1 MAADGRYRSRPPGPA
16 AGMSRV
22 PPRGCARRP
31 AYTSGMQGMISG
43 VLVVAAFA
51 VVAAAAG
58 FVATRLYR
66 VSRWASPGEP
76 GGPGQAGEPT
86 DA

>member
-1 MAADGRYRSRPPGPA
+1 
-16 AGMSRV
+16 
-22 PPRGCARRP
+22 
-31 AYTSGMQGMISG
+31 MQGMVSG

-51 VVAAAAG
+51 AVTVAAA

-66 VSRWASPGEP
+66 VSRWVPPSEP
-76 GGPGQAGEPT
+76 GHGPAGGQT

>member
-1 MAADGRYRSRPPGPA
+1 
-16 AGMSRV
+16 
-22 PPRGCARRP
+22 
-31 AYTSGMQGMISG
+31 MQGMLSG

-51 VVAAAAG
+51 AVTVAAA

-66 VSRWASPGEP
+66 VSRWVPPDGP
-76 GGPGQAGEPT
+76 GGRGPAGEQT

>member
-1 MAADGRYRSRPPGPA
+1 
-16 AGMSRV
+16 
-22 PPRGCARRP
+22 
-31 AYTSGMQGMISG
+31 MQGMISG

-58 FVATRLYR
+58 FVAARLYR
-66 VSRWASPGEP
+66 VSRWAPP
-76 GGPGQAGEPT
+76 GGPGGAGQAGEPT

>member
-1 MAADGRYRSRPPGPA
+1 
-16 AGMSRV
+16 MSWV
-22 PPRGCARRP
+22 PPRPWARRP
-31 AYTSGMQGMISG
+31 AYTAGMQAMVSG

-58 FVATRLYR
+58 FVAARLYR
-66 VSRWASPGEP
+66 VSRWAPPGAP
-76 GGPGQAGEPT
+76 GGEGRAGEQP

>member
-1 MAADGRYRSRPPGPA
+1 
-16 AGMSRV
+16 
-22 PPRGCARRP
+22 
-31 AYTSGMQGMISG
+31 MQGMISG
-43 VLVVAAFA
+43 GLVVAAFA

-66 VSRWASPGEP
+66 VSRWAPAGEP
-76 GGPGQAGEPT
+76 GGPGQAGEPA

>member
-1 MAADGRYRSRPPGPA
+1 
-16 AGMSRV
+16 
-22 PPRGCARRP
+22 
-31 AYTSGMQGMISG
+31 MQGMVSG

-58 FVATRLYR
+58 FVAARLYR
-66 VSRWASPGEP
+66 VSRWAPPGAP
-76 GGPGQAGEPT
+76 GDPAGAGEQP

>member
-1 MAADGRYRSRPPGPA
+1 
-16 AGMSRV
+16 
-22 PPRGCARRP
+22 
-31 AYTSGMQGMISG
+31 MQGMISG

-51 VVAAAAG
+51 TVAAAAG

-66 VSRWASPGEP
+66 VSRWVPPDSPGDP
-76 GGPGQAGEPT
+76 GRAGEQT

>member
-1 MAADGRYRSRPPGPA
+1 
-16 AGMSRV
+16 
-22 PPRGCARRP
+22 
-31 AYTSGMQGMISG
+31 MQGMVSG

-58 FVATRLYR
+58 FVAARLYR
-66 VSRWASPGEP
+66 VSRWAPPGTP
-76 GGPGQAGEPT
+76 GGPAQAGEQP

>member
-1 MAADGRYRSRPPGPA
+1 
-16 AGMSRV
+16 
-22 PPRGCARRP
+22 
-31 AYTSGMQGMISG
+31 MQGMISG

-58 FVATRLYR
+58 FVAARLYR
-66 VSRWASPGEP
+66 VSRWAPPGKP
-76 GGPGQAGEPT
+76 DGPGQAGEPT

>member
-1 MAADGRYRSRPPGPA
+1 
-16 AGMSRV
+16 
-22 PPRGCARRP
+22 
-31 AYTSGMQGMISG
+31 MQGMISG

-58 FVATRLYR
+58 FVAARLYR
-66 VSRWASPGEP
+66 VSRWAPPGAP
-76 GGPGQAGEPT
+76 GGAGGQAGEPF

>member
-1 MAADGRYRSRPPGPA
+1 MPVTAARPGGRHVASAAVGVSTPA
-16 AGMSRV
+16 A
-22 PPRGCARRP
+22 
-31 AYTSGMQGMISG
+31 YTAGMQGMVSG

-58 FVATRLYR
+58 FVAARLYR
-66 VSRWASPGEP
+66 VSRWAPP
-76 GGPGQAGEPT
+76 GGPGGPGRADEQG

>member
-1 MAADGRYRSRPPGPA
+1 MAAGGTCRSQPPGPA
-16 AGMSRV
+16 AGMSRA
-22 PPRGCARRP
+22 PSRGGARRP

-43 VLVVAAFA
+43 GLVVAAFA

-66 VSRWASPGEP
+66 VSRWAPAGEP
-76 GGPGQAGEPT
+76 GGPGQAGEPA

>member
-1 MAADGRYRSRPPGPA
+1 
-16 AGMSRV
+16 
-22 PPRGCARRP
+22 
-31 AYTSGMQGMISG
+31 MQGMISG

-51 VVAAAAG
+51 AVAAAAG

-66 VSRWASPGEP
+66 VSRWAPP
-76 GGPGQAGEPT
+76 GGPAGAGQTGEPT

>member
-1 MAADGRYRSRPPGPA
+1 
-16 AGMSRV
+16 
-22 PPRGCARRP
+22 
-31 AYTSGMQGMISG
+31 MQGMVSG

-51 VVAAAAG
+51 AITVAAA

-66 VSRWASPGEP
+66 VSRWVPP
-76 GGPGQAGEPT
+76 GGPDGPGRAGEQT